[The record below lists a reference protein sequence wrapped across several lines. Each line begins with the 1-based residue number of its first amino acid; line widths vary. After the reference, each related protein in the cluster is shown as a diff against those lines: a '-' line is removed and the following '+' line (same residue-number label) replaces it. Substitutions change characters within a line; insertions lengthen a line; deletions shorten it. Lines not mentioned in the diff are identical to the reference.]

1 MKEVKL
7 KSNDSDIKIF
17 INGLPDLFLMPKDE
31 LQLIAVGIELKMTE
45 YFKKKRKTLSKKSKY
60 CQK

>member
-17 INGLPDLFLMPKDE
+17 INGLPDLFLMPEDE

-45 YFKKKRKTLSKKSKY
+45 HFKKKRKSLSKKNK
-60 CQK
+60 